1 MKIAVITGASSGMGK
16 WFAAYA
22 KAFFPEIEQIWLIG
36 RNQKRLQRVSDH
48 IHLNSIILPLDLT
61 DEEDIQAYAD
71 LLEKEKP
78 DIKLLVNSAGMG
90 LIGHFED
97 MSSIDSRKIIKINCE
112 ALTNIT
118 RLSLDYMHE
127 NSNIINL
134 ASSAA
139 FVPQPGFA
147 VYAASKSYVLSF
159 SQALSKELKK
169 AKIYV
174 TAVCPGTVDTPFI
187 KTAEKY
193 QNIKGYKKFF
203 MSDDKRVVITALWD
217 AKKHRSK
224 SVYGIWMKLL
234 LLVTKLL
241 PVRLLLMFMK

>member
-1 MKIAVITGASSGMGK
+1 
-16 WFAAYA
+16 
-22 KAFFPEIEQIWLIG
+22 
-36 RNQKRLQRVSDH
+36 
-48 IHLNSIILPLDLT
+48 
-61 DEEDIQAYAD
+61 
-71 LLEKEKP
+71 
-78 DIKLLVNSAGMG
+78 
-90 LIGHFED
+90 
-97 MSSIDSRKIIKINCE
+97 MSSIDSRIIIKINCE

-203 MSDDKRVVITALWD
+203 MSDEKRVVITALWD

-234 LLVTKLL
+234 LLAAKLL